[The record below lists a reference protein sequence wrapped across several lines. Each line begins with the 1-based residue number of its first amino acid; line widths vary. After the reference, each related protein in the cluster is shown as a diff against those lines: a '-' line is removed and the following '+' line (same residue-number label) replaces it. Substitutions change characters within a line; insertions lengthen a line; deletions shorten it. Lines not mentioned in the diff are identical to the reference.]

1 MMRIAIVNDSPTAV
15 AMLRTVIAAEEG
27 FAEAWVAVDGL
38 EAIAKCRA
46 DVPDIILMDL
56 FMPVLDGIEATRQI
70 MRETPCPILVVTG
83 SLETNV
89 SAVFDAMGAGAVD
102 AVTTPSFGAAEA
114 RRVLV
119 EKIRSVAS
127 IATPSAV
134 FRRHRSL
141 VRKEAAADS
150 CVLIGSSAGGPAA
163 LMTILE
169 QVPESLKA
177 AVVIVQHIDARFSS
191 ELASWLDA
199 KSHLPVRLA
208 EDGEEPVAGE
218 VLVAKGGR
226 HLAFNYRRLRYTDMP
241 DLSYQPSVDVLF
253 ESAVSHG
260 PPRLMGVILTGMG
273 RDGARGLKRLSTA
286 GHLTIAQ
293 DEATAAIYGM
303 PRAAAECGAARE
315 ILPLDRIAN
324 RIEAWSNSLIS

>member
-1 MMRIAIVNDSPTAV
+1 MRVAIVNDSPTAV
-15 AMLRTVIAAEEG
+15 ALLRAVIAAEEG
-27 FAEAWVAVDGL
+27 FSEAWVAQDGA
-38 EAIAKCRA
+38 EAVAKCRS
-46 DVPDIILMDL
+46 DLPDIVLMDL
-56 FMPVLDGIEATRQI
+56 IMPVVDGVEATRQI

-83 SLETNV
+83 SVETNV

-102 AVTTPSFGAAEA
+102 AVSTPSFGAAEA
-114 RRVLV
+114 RRILV

-127 IATPSAV
+127 IAAPSAIY
-134 FRRHRSL
+134 RRHRTQAS
-141 VRKEAAADS
+141 REAADS

-163 LMTILE
+163 LVAILE
-169 QVPESLKA
+169 QLPESLKS
-177 AVVIVQHIDARFSS
+177 AVVIVQHIDARFAS

-199 KSHLPVRLA
+199 KSRLPVRLA

-226 HLAFNYRRLRYTDMP
+226 HLAFNYHRLRYTDMP

-273 RDGARGLKRLSTA
+273 RDGARGLKRLSAA

-293 DEATAAIYGM
+293 DEATAAIFGM

-315 ILPLDRIAN
+315 ILPLGQIAG